1 MKKVAAIMIV
11 GASLAGCSTY
21 PATQHEKVVHG
32 AIIGGVV
39 GGVVG
44 GVATGGSAGGILV
57 GAGIGAAA
65 GAAIAAHHPGW
76 GHPAAPTYYKY

>member
-21 PATQHEKVVHG
+21 PATQHDKIVHG

-44 GVATGGSAGGILV
+44 GAVAVWSCRRRRIRGWEMSSCCARSAGE
-57 GAGIGAAA
+57 
-65 GAAIAAHHPGW
+65 
-76 GHPAAPTYYKY
+76 